1 MNTPLPRDGA
11 IGGAVRRGVIEVLD
25 HGSPRESADD
35 SPLAALGI
43 TARVRGVHRLPDGA
57 LAARMVAL
65 TGPPGSCLEAEDD
78 LRHVAAVMQQT
89 ADLDDYAIR
98 FTRDLALPGDVPV
111 LTVVDPSSAANL
123 AVPLAGLSVSLEPRD
138 LARSP
143 RRCLDTVRVARAAGR
158 RVCVRVGVD
167 DLALA
172 VLPVVE
178 PDVVVLRSTVLARVR
193 DPSVARLVQ
202 EITAHLQGSTA
213 VVLAEGVD
221 SAQDVRTAL
230 SLGAHYGTGSA
241 FDDVAPAA
249 TTAPFPS
256 PVVPSPRPEPT
267 GSPFAILAATHR
279 PRRGDESLLEEMGRS
294 LEAQAAGTGAAAL
307 VVRTA
312 GATCELGHLTARRWD
327 GVADTT
333 GMTTV
338 YGVRMPLLSTTHE
351 SRHPTG
357 PGWNVAVV
365 GPHVAAMLAARP
377 LPSADGGRR
386 FEFVQTYDR
395 ATVVD
400 ATRALL
406 RDFAD

>member
-1 MNTPLPRDGA
+1 MLG
-11 IGGAVRRGVIEVLD
+11 

-43 TARVRGVHRLPDGA
+43 TARVRGVHRLSDGA

-65 TGPPGSCLEAEDD
+65 TGPRGSSLEAEDD
-78 LRHVAAVMQQT
+78 LRHVAALMQQT

-98 FTRDLALPGDVPV
+98 FTRDLAVPDGLPL
-111 LTVVDPSSAANL
+111 LTVVDPSSAADL
-123 AVPLAGLSVSLEPRD
+123 ADPLSGLSVSLEPRD

-172 VLPVVE
+172 VLPIID
-178 PDVVVLRSTVLARVR
+178 PDVVVLRSEVVAQVR
-193 DPSVARLVQ
+193 DPSVARLVH
-202 EITAHLQGSTA
+202 EITAHLQNSAA
-213 VVLAEGVD
+213 VVLAEGVGSIED
-221 SAQDVRTAL
+221 ARTAM
-230 SLGAHYGTGSA
+230 SLGAQYGTGTV
-241 FDDVAPAA
+241 FDDVASAAAPA
-249 TTAPFPS
+249 TFPAPVAAS
-256 PVVPSPRPEPT
+256 ARPGPT
-267 GSPFAILAATHR
+267 GSPFEILAATRR
-279 PRRGDESLLEEMGRS
+279 PRRGDESLLDEMGRS
-294 LEAQAAGTGAAAL
+294 LEAQATGTGAAAL
-307 VVRTA
+307 VVRTV

-327 GVADTT
+327 GVADAT

-338 YGVRMPLLSTTHE
+338 YGVRMPLLNTTHDA
-351 SRHPTG
+351 RHPTG

-377 LPSADGGRR
+377 LPSEDGGHR

-395 ATVVD
+395 ATVV
-400 ATRALL
+400 AAVRALL